1 MYRYFYT
8 LISLLFFAF
17 AAHAQ
22 SFDSSARSE
31 FMDSINSFAKKQKYV
46 QHIPQFKSGPGDLY
60 DYLQSHVIYP
70 SEAKKEDLSAQVFVS
85 FLIPAKTGLPRNVKI
100 VQSSNK
106 LFDNEAL
113 RLIKSMPAWTP
124 AKQGGTSVDMALTI
138 PIYFHLH

>member
-1 MYRYFYT
+1 
-8 LISLLFFAF
+8 
-17 AAHAQ
+17 
-22 SFDSSARSE
+22 
-31 FMDSINSFAKKQKYV
+31 MDSINSFAKKQKDV